1 MEKPNLNL
9 KINPQYNKINIKKPF
24 KDIKFTGNNHNQNQN
39 QNQNNIFIKK
49 DRDNN
54 FHTKYLFKI
63 KEKNNFNKTYFDKT
77 SFPNKLGND
86 IFIKE
91 KKFTNLKKD
100 INNDNKENQI
110 GIGYNQNKYKFNNY
124 KKIRCFSQEKIKL
137 APIPNNN
144 NILNNEDD
152 DDMNDNK
159 DINIFFDNINKE
171 FADIGKIIKINFI
184 LDDKRKYEFNK
195 NEFIIL
201 KIIENELKEKY
212 GLKIKEF
219 IYKNQKLKVFKS
231 LKENKL
237 EDNCNIKIII
247 D

>member
-1 MEKPNLNL
+1 MEKQNLNL
-9 KINPQYNKINIKKPF
+9 KINPQFNKINIKKPF
-24 KDIKFTGNNHNQNQN
+24 KDIKFTGNQNQNQN
-39 QNQNNIFIKK
+39 INQNNIFINK
-49 DRDNN
+49 DRDKN

-77 SFPNKLGND
+77 SLPNKIGND
-86 IFIKE
+86 IFVKE
-91 KKFTNLKKD
+91 RKFNNLKKD

-110 GIGYNQNKYKFNNY
+110 QFNQNKLKFNNY

-137 APIPNNN
+137 APLPNN
-144 NILNNEDD
+144 NILNNEEEDD
-152 DDMNDNK
+152 INDNK
-159 DINIFFDNINKE
+159 DINVFFDNINKE

-184 LDDKRKYEFNK
+184 LDEKRKYEFNK
-195 NEFIIL
+195 NEFVIL

-219 IYKNQKLKVFKS
+219 IYNNQKLKVFKS

-247 D
+247 E